1 MWTKVSLM
9 DISDRMMINKLLSW
23 SRDGSFIILF
33 FEGFY
38 MFDIGDVVLDFS
50 EGRKGLCWDG
60 VSEILFNLHGEF
72 NGVQGIESML
82 FERAIFGDTWF
93 SRKVPFLKVVLK

>member
-1 MWTKVSLM
+1 MWLVWTKVSSM

-50 EGRKGLCWDG
+50 ERRKSLCWDS
-60 VSEILFNLHGEF
+60 VSKILFNLHGEF
-72 NGVQGIESML
+72 NGV
-82 FERAIFGDTWF
+82 
-93 SRKVPFLKVVLK
+93 